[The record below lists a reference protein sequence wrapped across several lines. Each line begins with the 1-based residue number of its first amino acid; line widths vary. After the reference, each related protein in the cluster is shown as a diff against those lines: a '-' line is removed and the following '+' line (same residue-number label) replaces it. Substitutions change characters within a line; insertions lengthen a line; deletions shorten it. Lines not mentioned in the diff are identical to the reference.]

1 MKNIIIK
8 GAREHNLKNITLE
21 LPRDKL
27 IVITGVSGSG
37 KSTLAFDTVYAEG
50 QRRYV
55 ESLSAY
61 ARQFLGL
68 MNKPDV
74 DSIEGLSPAISIEQ
88 KTTSKN
94 PRSTVGTVT
103 EIYDYLRLL
112 FARVGTPHCP
122 THNIKIEA
130 QSPEKIADNLR
141 KECEGM
147 VTILAPIVRQKK
159 GTYQQLFR
167 ELNSEGFA
175 RMRVNG
181 EIHRTDDEI
190 TLDRYKKHDI
200 EVVVDRLDPSED
212 RSRLVE
218 ACEIALKKAEGLLI
232 AVDSEGKDHLYSSNM
247 ACPVCGMAF
256 EELQPR
262 MFSFNSPFGACE
274 ACNGLGFKME
284 FDPDLII
291 PNKTLCIADGAVAI
305 YRNFLDGYRSQY
317 LTAVAKHF
325 GFDIFTPIED
335 LTDEQYNVLMYG
347 SDELMQFSMSMK
359 NGDAYWSHKGTWEGL
374 LPQAERLYRQTKS
387 EYRRKELEKFMQV
400 KPCPK
405 CEGKRLKEKVLA
417 VKFGGK
423 SIVDIA
429 NLSILECIRFF
440 ENVELSEKEK
450 EIAKQVLKEIRSRLG
465 FLEHVGLGYLTL
477 SRGAGTLSGGEAQR
491 IRLATQ
497 IGSNLMGVLYVLD
510 EPSIGLHQRDNERLI
525 QTLQTLRDLGN
536 TLIVVEHDED
546 TIRAAD
552 YVFDIGP
559 GAGVHGGYVVA
570 EGTPEEIEQN
580 PESLTGQYLS
590 GEKQI
595 KPPALRRH
603 SDAFIRLK
611 GCRANNLKGID
622 VNIPI
627 GVLTVVT
634 GVSGS
639 GKSTLIYDTL
649 YKALTKKINKS
660 NVTPG
665 DYDELVFDSEIDKVI
680 VIDQS
685 PIGRTPRS
693 NPATYIKVFDT
704 IRQTFA
710 ETKEAKI
717 RGYKSGRFSF
727 NVKGGRCEAC
737 QGDGLIKIEMNFLP
751 DVYIECEEC
760 KGTRYNQETLEVK
773 YRGKSIA
780 EVLDMTVEEAAEH
793 FENIPA
799 IKRKLDTLIRVG
811 LGYIKLGQSSTTLSG
826 GEAQRIKL
834 TKELSKMCTG
844 KTIYLL
850 DEPTTGLHFHD
861 VKKLITV
868 LNRLVEKGNTVV
880 VIEHNLDVIK
890 SADYIIDLGPEG
902 GNAGGEIVAEGTP
915 EEVSTVQGSYTA
927 RFLAPKLSQSYL
939 EISGEDSYEAVFE
952 EGEEFEAVFEEG
964 GEFEVDCEDLNDD
977 QNEEDSEDFEEG
989 SEEDSKGSR
998 GFKHSKHKANNTF
1011 QEQLI

>member
-325 GFDIFTPIED
+325 GFDIFTPIEG

-793 FENIPA
+793 FANIPA

-939 EISGEDSYEAVFE
+939 DISGEEPFEAVFE

-998 GFKHSKHKANNTF
+998 GFKHSKHKDNNTF